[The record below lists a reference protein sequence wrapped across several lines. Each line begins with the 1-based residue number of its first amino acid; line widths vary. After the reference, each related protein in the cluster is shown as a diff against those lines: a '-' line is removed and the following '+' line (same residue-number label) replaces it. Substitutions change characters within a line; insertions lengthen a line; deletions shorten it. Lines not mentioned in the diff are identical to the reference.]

1 MKLTFTEE
9 QIANELHKIYLEEDD
24 LLMEGEFVT
33 GEGKN
38 YIITGVAT
46 IEGER
51 YHEFEIEFELTEEP
65 AEETLEAIMQTDWEW
80 YDFLC
85 GLYFPKKRERMWS
98 EWETFIILCRQI
110 AISAEAA

>member
-9 QIANELHKIYLEEDD
+9 HIKSELNKFYLEEDD
-24 LLMEGEFVT
+24 LMMEGEYIT

-38 YIITGVAT
+38 YIISGVAT

-51 YHEFEIEFELTEEP
+51 YHEFEIEFELLEEP
-65 AEETLEAIMQTDWEW
+65 AEQTIEAIMAVEWDW

-85 GLYFPKKRERMWS
+85 
-98 EWETFIILCRQI
+98 
-110 AISAEAA
+110 

>member
-9 QIANELHKIYLEEDD
+9 HIKNERNKFYLEEDD
-24 LLMEGEFVT
+24 LMMEGEYIT

-38 YIITGVAT
+38 YVISGVAT

-51 YHEFEIEFELTEEP
+51 YHEFEIEFELLEEP
-65 AEETLEAIMQTDWEW
+65 AEETIEAIMAAEWDW

-85 GLYFPKKRERMWS
+85 
-98 EWETFIILCRQI
+98 
-110 AISAEAA
+110 

>member
-9 QIANELHKIYLEEDD
+9 HIKNDLNKFYLEEDD
-24 LLMEGEFVT
+24 LMIEGEYIT

-38 YIITGVAT
+38 YIISGVAT

-51 YHEFEIEFELTEEP
+51 YHEFEIEFELLEEP
-65 AEETLEAIMQTDWEW
+65 AEETIEAIMAVEWDW

-85 GLYFPKKRERMWS
+85 
-98 EWETFIILCRQI
+98 
-110 AISAEAA
+110 

>member
-9 QIANELHKIYLEEDD
+9 HIKNEINKFYLEEDD
-24 LLMEGEFVT
+24 LMMEGEYIT

-38 YIITGVAT
+38 YIISGIAT

-51 YHEFEIEFELTEEP
+51 YHEFEIEFELLEEP
-65 AEETLEAIMQTDWEW
+65 AEETIEAIMAVEWDW

-85 GLYFPKKRERMWS
+85 
-98 EWETFIILCRQI
+98 
-110 AISAEAA
+110 

>member
-9 QIANELHKIYLEEDD
+9 QIKNELNKFYLEEDD
-24 LLMEGEFVT
+24 LMMEGEYIT

-38 YIITGVAT
+38 YIISGVAT

-51 YHEFEIEFELTEEP
+51 YHEFEIEFELLEEP
-65 AEETLEAIMQTDWEW
+65 AEQTVEAIMAVEWDW

-85 GLYFPKKRERMWS
+85 
-98 EWETFIILCRQI
+98 
-110 AISAEAA
+110 

>member
-9 QIANELHKIYLEEDD
+9 QIKNELNKFYLEEDD
-24 LLMEGEFVT
+24 LMMEGEYIT

-38 YIITGVAT
+38 YVISGVAT

-51 YHEFEIEFELTEEP
+51 YHEFEIEFELLEEP
-65 AEETLEAIMQTDWEW
+65 SEETVEAIMAVEWDW

-85 GLYFPKKRERMWS
+85 
-98 EWETFIILCRQI
+98 
-110 AISAEAA
+110 

>member
-9 QIANELHKIYLEEDD
+9 HIKNELNKFYLEEDD
-24 LLMEGEFVT
+24 LMMEGEYIT

-38 YIITGVAT
+38 YIISGVAT

-51 YHEFEIEFELTEEP
+51 YHEFEIEFELLEEP
-65 AEETLEAIMQTDWEW
+65 AEESIEAIMAVEWDW

-85 GLYFPKKRERMWS
+85 
-98 EWETFIILCRQI
+98 
-110 AISAEAA
+110 